1 MNAAAEGDKALANSD
16 CNTAIRF
23 FTQALTELPRAPVYY
38 IKRSTAFS
46 RLKPADGGP
55 NFHAALQDAE
65 IALTLARERAKRE
78 LILSA
83 QMRRGIVLYQLER
96 YGDAAFVF
104 STIQDK
110 IGTTTEGQD
119 RSEKVK
125 DAMAGGGAARSSTKK
140 GYEQELPI
148 WTLKVKGMLSKL
160 AEGDEKARVTIE
172 EFPKGVSIPPEK
184 DLKKQ
189 LDAFKAGKVEEGST
203 QVQTT
208 SVDDKA
214 TDSTKTSSPT
224 TESPATIS
232 KAPVAM
238 PTASPSTGPSAE
250 KVRHEWY
257 QSHDSVVVTLYIKGV
272 PEDSV
277 DTELK
282 DESVCGIKVTPFCF
296 LPRSH
301 AIDPELTVETLQAA
315 IQFPLPSGADYA
327 FTLDPLFAPI
337 DPSASKV
344 SVMSTKIELLLRK
357 KTAGQKWGALEASSS
372 SAKLSDRQAVV
383 GVAPAAE
390 SGPSYPTSSRHGAKD
405 WDKVA
410 STLTAKK
417 SKGKDK
423 DRNAEKDAKVGE
435 DSGDESDGADSIDS
449 DYGTGDPVDAFFKKL
464 YANADPDTR
473 RAMVKSYVESQ
484 GTSLSTNW
492 KEVGQGKVEARPP
505 SD

>member
-16 CNTAIRF
+16 CPTAIRY
-23 FTQALTELPRAPVYY
+23 FTQALTELPRAPAYY

-46 RLKPADGGP
+46 RLKAADGGP
-55 NFHAALQDAE
+55 NFHAALLDAE

-104 STIQDK
+104 STLQDK
-110 IGTTTEGQD
+110 IGTSTEGQD

-125 DAMAGGGAARSSTKK
+125 DAMAGGATRSSAKK

-148 WTLKVKGMLSKL
+148 WTLKVKGKLSKL

-172 EFPKGVSIPPEK
+172 EFPKGVSIPSEK

-203 QVQTT
+203 QAQTT
-208 SVDDKA
+208 SSDDKT
-214 TDSTKTSSPT
+214 TDSTKTST
-224 TESPATIS
+224 RTAESQATIGN
-232 KAPVAM
+232 APPAM
-238 PTASPSTGPSAE
+238 STTSPSTGPSTE

-257 QSHDSVVVTLYIKGV
+257 QSHDSVVVTLYVKGV
-272 PEDSV
+272 PKDSV

-282 DESVCGIKVTPFCF
+282 DES
-296 LPRSH
+296 
-301 AIDPELTVETLQAA
+301 AA

-344 SVMSTKIELLLRK
+344 SVMSTKIELVLRK

-372 SAKLSDRQAVV
+372 SAKLADRQAIV
-383 GVAPAAE
+383 GAAPAAE
-390 SGPSYPTSSRHGAKD
+390 SGPSYPTSSRRGAKD

-423 DRNAEKDAKVGE
+423 ERNAEKDAKAGE
-435 DSGDESDGADSIDS
+435 DNGDESDGADSIDS

-492 KEVGQGKVEARPP
+492 KEVSQGKVEARPP

>member
-282 DESVCGIKVTPFCF
+282 DES
-296 LPRSH
+296 
-301 AIDPELTVETLQAA
+301 AA

>member
-16 CNTAIRF
+16 CPTAIRY
-23 FTQALTELPRAPVYY
+23 FTQALTELPRAPAYY

-55 NFHAALQDAE
+55 NLHAALQDAE

-148 WTLKVKGMLSKL
+148 WTLKVKGKLSKL

-172 EFPKGVSIPPEK
+172 EFPKGVSIPSEK
-184 DLKKQ
+184 DLKRQ
-189 LDAFKAGKVEEGST
+189 LDALKAGKVEEGST
-203 QVQTT
+203 QAQTT
-208 SVDDKA
+208 SADGKA
-214 TDSTKTSSPT
+214 TESTKTSTPT
-224 TESPATIS
+224 TESLFTTS
-232 KAPVAM
+232 KAPPAM
-238 PTASPSTGPSAE
+238 STTSPSTAPSTE

-257 QSHDSVVVTLYIKGV
+257 QSHDSVVVTLYIKGL
-272 PEDSV
+272 PKDSV
-277 DTELK
+277 DIELK
-282 DESVCGIKVTPFCF
+282 DES
-296 LPRSH
+296 
-301 AIDPELTVETLQAA
+301 AA

-372 SAKLSDRQAVV
+372 GAKLSDRQAIV

-390 SGPSYPTSSRHGAKD
+390 SGPYYPTSSRRGAKD

-492 KEVGQGKVEARPP
+492 KEVSQGKVEARPP

>member
-16 CNTAIRF
+16 CNTAIRY

-83 QMRRGIVLYQLER
+83 QMRCGIVLYQLER

-148 WTLKVKGMLSKL
+148 WTLKVKGKLSKL

-172 EFPKGVSIPPEK
+172 EFPKGVSIPSEK

-208 SVDDKA
+208 SVDVKA
-214 TDSTKTSSPT
+214 TDSTKSSSPT

-232 KAPVAM
+232 KAPAAM
-238 PTASPSTGPSAE
+238 PTASPSIGPSAE

-282 DESVCGIKVTPFCF
+282 DES
-296 LPRSH
+296 
-301 AIDPELTVETLQAA
+301 AA

>member
-16 CNTAIRF
+16 CPTAIRY
-23 FTQALTELPRAPVYY
+23 FTQALTELPRAPAYY

-55 NFHAALQDAE
+55 NFQAALQDAE

-119 RSEKVK
+119 RSERVK
-125 DAMAGGGAARSSTKK
+125 DAMAGGGAARSSAKK

-148 WTLKVKGMLSKL
+148 WTLKVKGKLSKL

-172 EFPKGVSIPPEK
+172 EFPKGVSVPSEK

-189 LDAFKAGKVEEGST
+189 LDAFKAGKVEERST
-203 QVQTT
+203 QAQTT
-208 SVDDKA
+208 SADDKGHKA
-214 TDSTKTSSPT
+214 TDPAKTSTPT
-224 TESPATIS
+224 TESQATIGKVPAVMS
-232 KAPVAM
+232 
-238 PTASPSTGPSAE
+238 TTSPSTGPSTE

-257 QSHDSVVVTLYIKGV
+257 QSHDSVVVTLYVKGV
-272 PEDSV
+272 PKDRV

-282 DESVCGIKVTPFCF
+282 DES
-296 LPRSH
+296 
-301 AIDPELTVETLQAA
+301 AA

-344 SVMSTKIELLLRK
+344 SVMSTKIELVLRK

-372 SAKLSDRQAVV
+372 SAKLADRQAIV
-383 GVAPAAE
+383 GAAPAAE
-390 SGPSYPTSSRHGAKD
+390 SGPSYPTSSRRGAKD

-423 DRNAEKDAKVGE
+423 NGNAEKDAKAGE
-435 DSGDESDGADSIDS
+435 DNGDESDGADSIDS

-464 YANADPDTR
+464 YASADPDTR

-492 KEVGQGKVEARPP
+492 KEVSQGKVEARPP

>member
-1 MNAAAEGDKALANSD
+1 
-16 CNTAIRF
+16 
-23 FTQALTELPRAPVYY
+23 
-38 IKRSTAFS
+38 
-46 RLKPADGGP
+46 
-55 NFHAALQDAE
+55 
-65 IALTLARERAKRE
+65 
-78 LILSA
+78 
-83 QMRRGIVLYQLER
+83 MRRGIVLYQLER

-125 DAMAGGGAARSSTKK
+125 DAMAGGGAARSSAKK

-148 WTLKVKGMLSKL
+148 WTLKVKGKLSKL

-172 EFPKGVSIPPEK
+172 EFPKGVSVPSEK

-203 QVQTT
+203 QAQTT
-208 SVDDKA
+208 SAHDKA
-214 TDSTKTSSPT
+214 TDSTKISTPTTESQATIGNAPPAMSTTSSPT
-224 TESPATIS
+224 G
-232 KAPVAM
+232 
-238 PTASPSTGPSAE
+238 PSTE

-257 QSHDSVVVTLYIKGV
+257 QSHDSVVVTLYVKGV
-272 PEDSV
+272 PKDSV

-282 DESVCGIKVTPFCF
+282 DES
-296 LPRSH
+296 
-301 AIDPELTVETLQAA
+301 AA

-344 SVMSTKIELLLRK
+344 SVMSTKIELVLRK
-357 KTAGQKWGALEASSS
+357 KAAGQKWGALEASSS
-372 SAKLSDRQAVV
+372 SAKLSDRQAIV
-383 GVAPAAE
+383 GAAPAAE
-390 SGPSYPTSSRHGAKD
+390 SGPSYPTSSRRGAKD

-423 DRNAEKDAKVGE
+423 DRDAEKDAKAGE
-435 DSGDESDGADSIDS
+435 DSGDVSDGADSIDS